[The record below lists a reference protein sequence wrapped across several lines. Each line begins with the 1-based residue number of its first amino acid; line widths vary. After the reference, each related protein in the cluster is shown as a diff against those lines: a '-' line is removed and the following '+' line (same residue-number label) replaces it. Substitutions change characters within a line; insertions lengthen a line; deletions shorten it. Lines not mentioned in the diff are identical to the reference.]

1 MSETVTKP
9 KRKRPQTVAREQRK
23 TLEIE
28 ERQKQ
33 VFELWKD
40 GCSLRE
46 IGSKLGISH
55 ELARLDRDAELAR
68 HRTDDDAVRD
78 QWRTV
83 QLARLTEQYHR
94 WNEVSKGSE
103 GSEDDEE
110 TSTSKI
116 KKNVE
121 AGRLASRILDQI
133 TELTIGKAAQEIKH
147 SGQTTLNV
155 EIKHDLSKLT
165 DEELSALKEINKK
178 IAS

>member
-1 MSETVTKP
+1 MLETVTK
-9 KRKRPQTVAREQRK
+9 KKGKTGQLKAKEQRK
-23 TLEIE
+23 ALEIE

-83 QLARLTEQYHR
+83 QLARLTEQYNR

-103 GSEDDEE
+103 DDEE
-110 TSTSKI
+110 PSTGKI

-165 DEELSALKEINKK
+165 DEELSILKEINKK